1 VSTGVVIGDSR
12 RGRVSAAEARNQA
25 RAQLSER
32 LVQRFA
38 TEAAL
43 QVLSVVDAEPAVP
56 DPTELPDADVQ

>member
-1 VSTGVVIGDSR
+1 VSTGVVIGGSR
-12 RGRVSAAEARNQA
+12 QGRVPADEARNQA

-43 QVLSVVDAEPAVP
+43 QVLSVVDGEPAVP
-56 DPTELPDADVQ
+56 DPTELRNSEK